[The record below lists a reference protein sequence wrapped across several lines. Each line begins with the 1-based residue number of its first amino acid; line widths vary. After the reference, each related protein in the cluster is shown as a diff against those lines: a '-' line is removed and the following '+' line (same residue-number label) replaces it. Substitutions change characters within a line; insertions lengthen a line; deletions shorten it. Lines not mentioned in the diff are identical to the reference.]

1 MKKSILSTLIIS
13 AFTTTAFA
21 ASQAGSAPDAGDVDT
36 TSATI
41 KWTAKVPTLMPG
53 QWITFTGAGG
63 KTDNLEANMTINA
76 DGTFASEP
84 VVLEIR
90 QWDSENEAVGEPL
103 QVGGESAVAGDVY
116 AEKITYNLESL
127 DFSSAKGVDLT
138 SVRGVVSEA
147 SLGQFEV
154 NQSREANESDGW
166 RTSWSVENM
175 SLERLPKVIAGD
187 TIEAISVVRAD
198 VAFANKP

>member
-1 MKKSILSTLIIS
+1 MKKNILSGLIVS
-13 AFTTTAFA
+13 AIATTAFA
-21 ASQAGSAPDAGDVDT
+21 AQPSAPTPGAGDVDT

-41 KWTAKVPTLMPG
+41 KWTAKVPTIMPG

-63 KTDNLEANMTINA
+63 KTDNLEASMTINA

-84 VVLEIR
+84 VVLEIH
-90 QWDSENEAVGEPL
+90 QWDSESEMVGEPL
-103 QVGGESAVAGDVY
+103 HVGEGEAVSGDVY

-127 DFSSAKGVDLT
+127 DFLSAKGVDLT
-138 SVRGVVSEA
+138 SVRGVVSEGT
-147 SLGQFEV
+147 LGDFEV
-154 NQSREANESDGW
+154 NQSVEATDSESW

-175 SLERLPKVIAGD
+175 PLERLPAVIAGD